1 MKLIEPRRSTK
12 WLDRGVLYEVVSKE
26 DNFGYYKVREPNR
39 VGGATRFIHKSNM
52 REVKIV

>member
-39 VGGATRFIHKSNM
+39 IGGVTRFIHKSNM